1 MAFELEGKL
10 IKKYDTQ
17 NVSATFQKREFI
29 VETSETY
36 PQKIKFELT
45 KEKCSLLD
53 SLNENDNIK
62 VQFNVNGREWLNPK
76 TNELNYFTSLQAW
89 RIETAGGSSNAGNT
103 TSGGGSSKG
112 NFPPPTEPII
122 DNGYGDDLP
131 F

>member
-10 IKKYDTQ
+10 IKKFDTQ
-17 NVSATFQKREFI
+17 NVSATFQKREFV

-53 SLNENDNIK
+53 SVNEQENVK
-62 VQFNVNGREWLNPK
+62 VQFNINGREWLNPK
-76 TNELNYFTSLQAW
+76 TNEVNYFTSLQAW
-89 RIETAGGSSNAGNT
+89 RIESSGSASNSGS
-103 TSGGGSSKG
+103 TSGGNSSKG
-112 NFPPPTEPII
+112 NFPPPTEPIT